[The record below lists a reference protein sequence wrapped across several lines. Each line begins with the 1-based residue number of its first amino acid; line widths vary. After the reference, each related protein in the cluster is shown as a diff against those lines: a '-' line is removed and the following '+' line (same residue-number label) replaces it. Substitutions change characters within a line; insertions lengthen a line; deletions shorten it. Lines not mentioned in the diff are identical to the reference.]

1 LTSPNK
7 RERVK
12 SLGKGTTLSQKIGDT
27 MKLDLDGK
35 DIQAIIDAL
44 QKDASSQAIATRKKI
59 IEELKKSPA
68 YAVVM

>member
-1 LTSPNK
+1 LKSRYK
-7 RERVK
+7 RERVI
-12 SLGKGTTLSQKIGDT
+12 SLGKGTTPSQRQEQR

-44 QKDASSQAIATRKKI
+44 QENASSQAIMTRKKI

>member
-1 LTSPNK
+1 
-7 RERVK
+7 
-12 SLGKGTTLSQKIGDT
+12 

-44 QKDASSQAIATRKKI
+44 QENASSQAMATRKKI